1 MATVRKTSRLLAR
14 RLRRAQGGD
23 FSDKDDPEAPDS
35 EPDAPEPYAHKPKQP
50 GPSMSRPPPA
60 AKSKEARAQTISGPS
75 KSKEQRTQ
83 KYSPPGPVPSARSG
97 PPVPEPSPLSALLS
111 PGQPSDYESLL
122 NKKGRASL
130 LRKIIFPK
138 SIEEYLNEYQKY
150 QAGAA
155 ATARRVETAQSKV
168 SRVRAFLYFL
178 SRKKQN
184 LYTWAFMADMDAV
197 RQ

>member
-75 KSKEQRTQ
+75 KEQRTQ

-97 PPVPEPSPLSALLS
+97 PPVPEPSPWSALLS